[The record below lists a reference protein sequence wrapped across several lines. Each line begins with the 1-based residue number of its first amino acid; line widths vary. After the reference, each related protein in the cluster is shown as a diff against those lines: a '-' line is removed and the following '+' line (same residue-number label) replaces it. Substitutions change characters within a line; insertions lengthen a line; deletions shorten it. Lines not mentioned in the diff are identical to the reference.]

1 MLMER
6 TEGVKSRSFTLL
18 GLSDTERVCLECLK
32 QIASEGRIAYRDE
45 IQAAIGS
52 QNMCG
57 STATGVVSRLVD
69 GGHVE
74 HVLGVPIQR
83 GLWLRIVATGQQTAE
98 PRCISPHW
106 RYRKE
111 AVPSPAIHHIRQRSK
126 TIAQRIEEKA
136 RKLGKPVS
144 EYLMDLVYVGLL
156 SVEEEEMA

>member
-6 TEGVKSRSFTLL
+6 TEGVKIRSFTLL

-32 QIASEGRIAYRDE
+32 QIASEGRIANQYE
-45 IQAAIGS
+45 ICAAIGTE
-52 QNMCG
+52 NTNG
-57 STATGVVSRLVD
+57 GTVAGVVNRLVSK
-69 GGHVE
+69 GHVE
-74 HVLGVPIQR
+74 RIGGPLQKSM
-83 GLWLRIVATGQQTAE
+83 WLRIVATGQTTAE
-98 PRCISPHW
+98 PRDKTPHW